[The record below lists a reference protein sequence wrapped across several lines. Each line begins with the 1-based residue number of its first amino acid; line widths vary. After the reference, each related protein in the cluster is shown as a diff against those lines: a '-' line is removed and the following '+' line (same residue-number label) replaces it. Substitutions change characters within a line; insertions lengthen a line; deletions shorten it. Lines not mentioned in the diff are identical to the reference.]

1 MTAPTGKQKGLTGRH
16 VLLMIVGFF
25 AVIIAVNAYFITAA
39 VTSFRGE
46 DVKGS
51 YRQGLE
57 YNETIAAREQQN
69 ALGWSFSANVMTDTS
84 NAQHILILGKDKNG
98 HVLEGLTFE
107 GVLRHPTDLKQDRSI
122 TLRSIGKGKYKAA
135 LDGLSGSWQ
144 LRATA
149 HDGENVFRFEHNF
162 RLP

>member
-1 MTAPTGKQKGLTGRH
+1 MTTQIGKPRGLTGRH
-16 VLLMIVGFF
+16 VLLMVVAFF

-57 YNETIAAREQQN
+57 YNETIAARDLQK
-69 ALGWSFSANVMTDTS
+69 ALGWNITANVTKDIS
-84 NAQHILILGKDKNG
+84 NAQYVLILAKDKSG
-98 HVLEGLTFE
+98 HILEGLKFDA
-107 GVLRHPTDLKQDRSI
+107 VLRHPTDLNQDRPI
-122 TLRSIGKGKYKAA
+122 NLRPMGNGKYRAA

-149 HDGENVFRFEHNF
+149 HDGENIFRFEHSF
-162 RLP
+162 KLP